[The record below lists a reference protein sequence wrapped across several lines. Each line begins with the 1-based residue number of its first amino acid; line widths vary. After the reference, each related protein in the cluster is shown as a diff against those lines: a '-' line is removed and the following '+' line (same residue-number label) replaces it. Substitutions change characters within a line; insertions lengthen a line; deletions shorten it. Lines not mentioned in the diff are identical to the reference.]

1 MLEYDPTHP
10 TLRLHGQK
18 GRLKGLHLVSIN
30 ISHRIVLQFL
40 IEGHNIL
47 LISIGGDETAY

>member
-18 GRLKGLHLVSIN
+18 GRLKGLHFVSIN

-47 LISIGGDETAY
+47 LISIGGYETAY